1 MESCSMLRLSS
12 LTIALAYALPLLA
25 NAEAETP
32 PITNEVMTVTATG
45 NDRNAFEAPMMVT
58 VVDANAPEN
67 LAANSAADLIRSI
80 PGITITGTSRS
91 NGQDINMRGYD
102 KRGVL
107 MLVDGV
113 RQGTDTGHLNGIF
126 LDPALIKRVEV
137 VRGPSAQ
144 LYGSGALG
152 GVVSFETVDAKD
164 LLRHGETG
172 GVRLFTSGATLD
184 HSQAMGLTTFGRTDN
199 LDGLFSANFR
209 DKGNLRLSNG
219 ETAPNDEQIGSFL
232 AKGKWSISDAQSL
245 MANLRYYNNDA
256 REPKNPQSLK
266 PSNTKTDVMTNRS
279 TESKDAQLVY
289 NLNPEGMDWLN
300 ATTQVY
306 YSETNIDSTPQG
318 YQREK
323 RKQKTEGI
331 KVDNRS
337 RLLQNS
343 IIPSQLT
350 YGAETYK
357 QKQVPNGATTSFPD
371 AEIRFASGWLQ
382 DEMTLRDLPI
392 SLIGAIRYDNYKA
405 ESSGYDNINANQWSP
420 KVALSVFPTEWLSL
434 FASYAEAFRAPTMGE
449 MYNDSLHFSMG
460 PKMNNYWK
468 PNPNL
473 KPETNATQEV
483 GFGLRFDNVL
493 LADDDLKFK
502 ASYFGTK
509 ADDYISTAV
518 NMKVG
523 YRPGVGVIC
532 SPCETTSVN
541 IPHAKI
547 WGWDVMMDYQNTY
560 FDLNV
565 AYNRTSGKNQDTGE
579 WLSTVNPDT
588 VSTRLNVPLANT
600 KASVG
605 WMGIFANS
613 INDTPTPQ
621 SGYATHDF
629 YISYKPEI
637 LKDKLTTSVV
647 IANAFD
653 KEYYAP
659 NGVLQDGRNVKLFAS
674 YQF

>member
-1 MESCSMLRLSS
+1 MLRLSS
-12 LTIALAYALPLLA
+12 LSIAIICALPVVA
-25 NAEAETP
+25 NAQTDSSKNTET
-32 PITNEVMTVTATG
+32 MTVTATG

-58 VVDANAPEN
+58 IVDANAPEN
-67 LAANSAADLIRSI
+67 LAANSAADLLRSI
-80 PGITITGTSRS
+80 PGITITGTGRS

-107 MLVDGV
+107 TLVDGI

-137 VRGPSAQ
+137 VRGPAAQ

-152 GVVSFETVDAKD
+152 GVISFETVDAKD
-164 LLRHGETG
+164 LLRPGEQG

-184 HSQAMGLTTFGRTDN
+184 HSQSMGLTTFGRTESF
-199 LDGLFSANFR
+199 DGLFSANYR

-219 ETAPNDEQIGSFL
+219 ETAPNDEQIGSML
-232 AKGKWSISDAQSL
+232 AKGTWNIDDAQSL
-245 MANLRYYNNDA
+245 STNLRYYNNDA
-256 REPKNPQSLK
+256 REPKNPQNLQ
-266 PSNTKTDVMTNRS
+266 PNGTKTDVMTDRT
-279 TESKDAQLVY
+279 TENKDAQLVY
-289 NLNPEGMDWLN
+289 KINPADMDWLN
-300 ATTQVY
+300 ASTRIY
-306 YSETNIDSTPQG
+306 YSETQINSDPTGGKS
-318 YQREK
+318 ED

-337 RLLQNS
+337 RFLQES
-343 IIPSQLT
+343 FAPSQLT

-357 QKQVPNGATTSFPD
+357 QKQTPSGATTSFPD

-382 DEMTLRDLPI
+382 DEITLRDLPV
-392 SLIGAIRYDNYKA
+392 SFIGAIRYDDYKA
-405 ESSGYDNINANQWSP
+405 ESSGYENITADKWSP
-420 KVALSVFPTEWLSL
+420 KVAMSIFPTEWLSL

-460 PKMNNYWK
+460 PNMNNYWK

-509 ADDYISTAV
+509 AEDYISTNV
-518 NMKVG
+518 NMQVG

-532 SPCETTSVN
+532 APCETTSVN
-541 IPHAKI
+541 IPNAKI
-547 WGWDVMMDYQNTY
+547 WGWDMMMDYQSRF
-560 FDLNV
+560 FDLSV
-565 AYNRTSGKNQDTGE
+565 AYNRTSGKNDDTGE

-588 VSTRLNVPLANT
+588 VSTRLNVPLGNT
-600 KASVG
+600 NAAVG
-605 WMGIFANS
+605 WMGIFADR

-621 SGYATHDF
+621 RGYATHDF

-637 LKDKLTTSVV
+637 LSDRLTTSVV
-647 IANAFD
+647 IGNAFD

-659 NGVLQDGRNVKLFAS
+659 NGALQDGRNLKLFAS